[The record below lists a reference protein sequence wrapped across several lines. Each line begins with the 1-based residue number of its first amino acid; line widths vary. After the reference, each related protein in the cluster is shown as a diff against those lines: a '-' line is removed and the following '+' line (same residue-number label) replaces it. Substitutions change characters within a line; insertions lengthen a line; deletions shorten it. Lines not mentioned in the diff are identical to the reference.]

1 MSALDRAGHVTI
13 TLRGCFKPRPQPTF
27 DLVRWA
33 KWEEVQD
40 PPGTQRTATF
50 DLLSVLECVLSD
62 R

>member
-40 PPGTQRTATF
+40 PPGT
-50 DLLSVLECVLSD
+50 
-62 R
+62 